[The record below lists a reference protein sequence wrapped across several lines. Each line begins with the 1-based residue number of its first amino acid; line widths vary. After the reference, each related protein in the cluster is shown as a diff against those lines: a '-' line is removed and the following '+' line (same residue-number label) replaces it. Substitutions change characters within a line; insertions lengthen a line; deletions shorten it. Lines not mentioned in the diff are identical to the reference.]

1 MFDIYDYNELSEQF
15 EMMFRD
21 IEPKE
26 AVFVSVSTVCLV
38 FMYIIYFFS

>member
-1 MFDIYDYNELSEQF
+1 MYDYDELSEQF

-26 AVFVSVSTVCLV
+26 AIFVSVSTVLLV
-38 FMYIIYFFS
+38 CMYIIYFLS